1 MHLPFFIAKRYLFA
15 KKSHNVINI
24 ISTISACGIAIG
36 TMTLIIILS
45 VYNGLQGLVTEIYG
59 TYEADIVIAPVEG
72 KSFSPSGEVF
82 DKIRNDPRIANFC
95 EIVEENVFIRYGN
108 QESIATV
115 RGVDSVFV
123 AATKLKDR
131 IIDGKF
137 SLYLGE
143 VPEAI
148 MGQVLAYNLGAKVH
162 FIEAVELYFPSRY
175 RPISM
180 INPTSSLNI
189 EKVYLSGVF
198 NIEQEYN
205 SRYIFVPISVVRDL
219 LEYEDEVT
227 SIELHVV
234 PGIGTG
240 DIKADLKKMLGEDYY
255 VKDRYEQNEALY
267 KMMRSEKLAIFTM
280 LFFVI
285 IIITCNLFGSLSMLV
300 IEKRDDVQTFR
311 GLGANDSLIKR
322 IFIIEGWLISLIGVA
337 AGLILGLLFCF
348 AQQLFGII
356 PMPGNF
362 IVKSYPVIINIW
374 DILITV
380 CGIAFLGFVVSC
392 IPMIIEKK
400 DKIFEA

>member
-45 VYNGLQGLVTEIYG
+45 VYNGLQGLITEIYS

-72 KSFSPSGEVF
+72 KSFSPSGEAF
-82 DKIRNDPRIANFC
+82 EKIRNDLRIANFC

-123 AATKLKDR
+123 TATKLKER

-148 MGQVLAYNLGAKVH
+148 MGQVLAYNLGAKIH

-198 NIEQEYN
+198 KIEQEYD

-227 SIELHVV
+227 SVELHMASGVEA
-234 PGIGTG
+234 G
-240 DIKADLKKMLGEDYY
+240 DIKANIKNLLGESYY

-267 KMMRSEKLAIFTM
+267 KMMRSEKLAIFII

-311 GLGANDSLIKR
+311 GLGASDGLIKR

-337 AGLILGLLFCF
+337 AGLVLGLLFCF
-348 AQQLFGII
+348 AQQIFGII

-362 IVKSYPVIINIW
+362 IVKSYPIVVNIW
-374 DILITV
+374 DVLITV
-380 CGIAFLGFVVSC
+380 CGIGLLGLIVSC

-400 DKIFEA
+400 DKIFET